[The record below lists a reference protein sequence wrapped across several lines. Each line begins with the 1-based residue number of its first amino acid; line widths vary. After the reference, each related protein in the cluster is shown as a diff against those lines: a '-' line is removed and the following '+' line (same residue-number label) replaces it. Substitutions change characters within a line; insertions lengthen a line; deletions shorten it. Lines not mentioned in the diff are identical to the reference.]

1 MFLIGDKILHPMLG
15 AGVIDE
21 IVTQKVSGVTRE
33 YYVMHVSVGSMKVM
47 IPVASCGEIGVRPV
61 LSAREADEVIA
72 SLAALH
78 VEDTANWNRR
88 YRENMLRIKS
98 GDILQVAQVVK
109 SLALRERE
117 HGLSTGERKM
127 LSSARQIFYSELV
140 LSKNATLT
148 EIEALVSH
156 ALSREN

>member
-1 MFLIGDKILHPMLG
+1 MFLIGDKILHPMHG

-47 IPVASCGEIGVRPV
+47 IPVTSCGEIGVRPV

-88 YRENMLRIKS
+88 YRESWCCRKTRRLPRSRRWFRTPFPGKTDGNTHKS
-98 GDILQVAQVVK
+98 AGKA
-109 SLALRERE
+109 R
-117 HGLSTGERKM
+117 GLFPAAFQKR
-127 LSSARQIFYSELV
+127 LPW
-140 LSKNATLT
+140 
-148 EIEALVSH
+148 
-156 ALSREN
+156 